1 MKNFKFTS
9 KNVLL
14 ALFFYGVMLFAS
26 NSLVIIFEEILYITH
41 VLIEGHVPEC
51 TYVVFLISLI
61 VKTIL
66 EQRKDYRADP
76 KNFKALTIHYFFL
89 NIIAYLV
96 FSFVLF
102 LLLRNGPFF
111 IYTRYY
117 TEYIIYDLVFLPL
130 VKSPLLAF
138 ALDFLIATTVIAV
151 ANYLTYTWITRKNQI
166 ISFLRKQEQ

>member
-76 KNFKALTIHYFFL
+76 KNLKRLPSTIFL

-96 FSFVLF
+96 FHLFFSF
-102 LLLRNGPFF
+102 
-111 IYTRYY
+111 
-117 TEYIIYDLVFLPL
+117 
-130 VKSPLLAF
+130 A
-138 ALDFLIATTVIAV
+138 
-151 ANYLTYTWITRKNQI
+151 
-166 ISFLRKQEQ
+166 

>member
-1 MKNFKFTS
+1 M
-9 KNVLL
+9 LL

-76 KNFKALTIHYFFL
+76 KNFKALTIHYFYL

-102 LLLRNGPFF
+102 LLLRNGQILNLYKVLHRVYNLRPGV
-111 IYTRYY
+111 
-117 TEYIIYDLVFLPL
+117 LAPCQV
-130 VKSPLLAF
+130 SLLAF
-138 ALDFLIATTVIAV
+138 ALDFLIATTVIAM